1 MGEKM
6 GFPSGGLYAEL
17 RALAYAL
24 MRRENRRHTLSP
36 TDLFHEAYVRL
47 RPRIEENF
55 EELRNTKALF
65 IVTMRR
71 ILIDHAR
78 RRISREKALRGAG
91 LDPQRF
97 SDFLDA
103 NGGELRKAQ
112 RLLLLEEALETF
124 YPSFPEHAKVVENRF
139 FQRMTIPQCATAL
152 GISEATVQRRWEA
165 SEMWLIDKIREL
177 EQR

>member
-1 MGEKM
+1 M
-6 GFPSGGLYAEL
+6 GFPSGGLYGEL

-47 RPRIEENF
+47 RPRIEDSF
-55 EELRNTKALF
+55 EELRSTKALF

-78 RRISREKALRGAG
+78 RRISREKALRVAG
-91 LDPQRF
+91 LDPQMF
-97 SDFLDA
+97 SDFLDT
-103 NGGELRKAQ
+103 NGGELRKAK
-112 RLLLLEEALETF
+112 RILLLEEALETF
-124 YPSFPEHAKVVENRF
+124 YTSFPDHAEVVEKRF
-139 FQRMTIPQCATAL
+139 FQRMTIPQCAIAL
-152 GISEATVQRRWEA
+152 GISEATVQRRSEA
-165 SEMWLIDKIREL
+165 SAIWLSGKVREL